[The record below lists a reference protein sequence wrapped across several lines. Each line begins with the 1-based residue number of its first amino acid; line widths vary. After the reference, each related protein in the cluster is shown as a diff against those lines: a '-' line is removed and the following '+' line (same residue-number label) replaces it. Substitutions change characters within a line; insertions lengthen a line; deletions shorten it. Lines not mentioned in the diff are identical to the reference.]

1 MYTKFFKM
9 IIAKLSSKLHMG
21 KNVNTSMP
29 LNESAYAFQVIINN
43 RLSGPKSS
51 SDQTNALW
59 TRQYALRTRQNNK
72 FILNIPSS
80 DRIT

>member
-1 MYTKFFKM
+1 MW
-9 IIAKLSSKLHMG
+9 

-51 SDQTNALW
+51 SDQTNALR
-59 TRQYALRTRQNNK
+59 TRQYALRTRQNKK
-72 FILNIPSS
+72 FIINIPSV